1 MDIDYLLKELLKWF
15 YTSNYFLIINNCH
28 HFKSRCFIRCT
39 NILNSEG
46 KVESFSKAQI
56 DSIVKNVVE
65 QMACEGLR
73 TICVAYRD
81 FPEAQSNF

>member
-1 MDIDYLLKELLKWF
+1 M
-15 YTSNYFLIINNCH
+15 NY
-28 HFKSRCFIRCT
+28 RCT

-46 KVESFSKAQI
+46 NVESFSKAQI
-56 DSIVKNVVE
+56 DSLVKNVVE

-81 FPEAQSNF
+81 FSEAQSIHLKV